1 MTLCETKNCTIL
13 ERSFHGT
20 SRGIGEMRQQSQ
32 IIFSSYPIWQTSPMS
47 FCSSAQVIPSPKS
60 CLLISEDQETS
71 VELRTH
77 CADSQKDTDHD
88 NQEFY
93 EENPSESKN
102 QFLDLAHAL
111 SDFSLI
117 YPNIKNT
124 IYNNNARIL
133 G

>member
-1 MTLCETKNCTIL
+1 M
-13 ERSFHGT
+13 
-20 SRGIGEMRQQSQ
+20 
-32 IIFSSYPIWQTSPMS
+32 
-47 FCSSAQVIPSPKS
+47 
-60 CLLISEDQETS
+60 
-71 VELRTH
+71 TH